1 MYEALL
7 KQTAE
12 YQKIAASLASPGPA
26 ALFGLPPAGRVLVY
40 ALLARDLGHPLC
52 IVTPGEAEATH
63 FADDLKALGITAA
76 VFPPRDFMLRPVEGA
91 GREYEYRRLSV
102 LGGLAGGRLQAVCVP
117 AEALTQYTVPR
128 AEFMANTLTLK
139 PGMTFSRDALIQR
152 LFAAG
157 YVRRSQ
163 VEGPGQFSVRGDIV
177 DIYPPDMQSP
187 ARLEFWDEEIDSI
200 SSFDLMSQRRDASLK
215 KIYLS
220 PAREVLFGSC
230 EETAAA
236 LREAVKKARG
246 KHRAALETAMA
257 PDLAQLDAG
266 QMPEAMDKYY
276 GLRYPAPATLLDHM
290 DSPLLILDEV
300 GGIRDAMKAAAY
312 RRGEELT
319 GLLEEGVVCPGLD
332 VLYQTMEDLAMTAG
346 KLPTLLCENF
356 LRGMNEFKLKDL
368 INAEAHVSPSWNGE
382 LRSLLE
388 DLDPLVKQGYAVTLY
403 SGTPKGAA
411 ALTRDL
417 TDKGYT
423 VSMSRDIRPSP
434 GLVQVL
440 PGHLTAGCS
449 LPFARCA
456 VLTSRRHGVEEA
468 DAGTKR
474 RKKNKD
480 ALSSLADVKPGD
492 YVVHQSHG
500 IGMYAGIQ
508 RLEVQGATKDYLKI
522 QYSGSDVLYVP
533 VTQLD
538 LLSRYTPPGDEDKV
552 KLAKLG
558 GAEWQRT
565 RARVKK
571 ATEEMAQEL
580 IELYARRKQAKGFAF
595 PPDGE
600 WQQDFEARFEYDE
613 TEDQL
618 AATAEIKND
627 MEHTWPMDRLL
638 CGDVGVGKTEVALRA
653 AFKCVMGG
661 KQCAILAPTTL
672 LAWQHY
678 NTILS
683 RMEAFPVH
691 AELLSRFRTAKQ
703 QKEAL
708 RGLQAGS
715 VDIVV
720 GTHRLLSKDVRFH
733 DLGLVI
739 IDEEQRFGVRHKE
752 KLKQNF
758 IGVDMLTLS
767 ATPIPRTLSMA
778 MSGIRDMST
787 IEEPPFERQPV
798 ETFVLE
804 YNQVILAEAI
814 RKELARGGQVYYLHN
829 RVDNIEATAAKVQQM
844 APSARVGIAHGKMT
858 EEELNPVWQKL
869 LNGEL
874 DVLVCTTLIE
884 TGIDVRNCNTL
895 IIEDADRM
903 GLAQLYQLR
912 GRVGR
917 SGRKAYAYFT
927 FRRDKT
933 LSDIA
938 QKRLSA
944 IREFTAFGSGFRIA
958 MRDLQIR
965 GAGNLLGHSQHGHM
979 EAVGYDLYMKMLNQ
993 AIAQARGEP
1002 VQRDK
1007 SECLV
1012 DLRVDAYIPE
1022 RYIPDGPGRIEAYRR
1037 IAAVQNPAD
1046 AADVLDELIDRY
1058 GDPPASVSDLVNVSL
1073 VRVQAAAVG
1082 VYEVTQKKDLLTLSL
1097 EKLELPMIRGLLTA
1111 FDGRVTAG
1119 AGAKP
1124 YLSVTLRADEKPLDL
1139 LGQLLQA
1146 MADIQNKN
1154 AGPAPQNP

>member
-7 KQTAE
+7 KQTPE

-63 FADDLKALGITAA
+63 FADDLKALGVSAA

-139 PGMTFSRDALIQR
+139 PGMTFARDALIQR

-200 SSFDLMSQRRDASLK
+200 ASFDLMSQRRDASLN

-246 KHRAALETAMA
+246 KHRTALETAMA

-276 GLRYPAPATLLDHM
+276 GLRYPQPATLLDHM
-290 DSPLLILDEV
+290 DAPILILDEV
-300 GGIRDAMKAAAY
+300 GGIRDAMKAAEY
-312 RRGEELT
+312 RRSEELT
-319 GLLEEGVVCPGLD
+319 GLLEEGVVCAGLD
-332 VLYQTMEDLAMTAG
+332 VLYQTMADLAVTAG
-346 KLPTLLCENF
+346 KLPALLCENF

-368 INAEAHVSPSWNGE
+368 INAEAHVSPTWNGE

-388 DLDPLVKQGYAVTLY
+388 DLDPLVQQGYAVTLY

-440 PGHLTAGCS
+440 PGHLNAGCS

-456 VLTSRRHGVEEA
+456 VLTSRRHGVDEA
-468 DAGTKR
+468 DAGAKR
-474 RKKNKD
+474 RKKNKN

-580 IELYARRKQAKGFAF
+580 IELYARRKQAKGYAF

-804 YNQVILAEAI
+804 YNEVILAEAI

-829 RVDNIEATAAKVQQM
+829 RVDNIEATAARVQQM

-874 DVLVCTTLIE
+874 DILVCTTLIE

-1037 IAAVQNPAD
+1037 IAAIQNAAD

-1111 FDGRVTAG
+1111 FNGRVTAG
-1119 AGAKP
+1119 AGARP

-1139 LGQLLQA
+1139 LSQLLQA
-1146 MADIQNKN
+1146 MADIQDKN
-1154 AGPAPQNP
+1154 AGSAPQNP